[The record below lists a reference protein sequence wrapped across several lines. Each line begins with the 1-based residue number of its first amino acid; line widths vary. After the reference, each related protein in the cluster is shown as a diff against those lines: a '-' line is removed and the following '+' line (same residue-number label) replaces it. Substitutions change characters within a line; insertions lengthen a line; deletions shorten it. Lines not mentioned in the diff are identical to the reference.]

1 MADISKITVGGVTY
15 DVKDETA
22 REKAANS
29 VKTVNG
35 VAPDANGNV
44 TVSGGSGGGIT
55 TETDPTV
62 PAWAKAATK
71 PTYTAAEVGALPAST
86 VIPTALPTPNK
97 LTFTGAVN
105 AEFDGSEA
113 VTVEIP
119 SGGGGSSGG
128 GTWEQFF
135 SMTTAEDVAEILIN
149 TDNNGNSFSYDEIQ
163 LFAQFVGTTANETES
178 TVEFSTFVGGSRQN
192 LCYVE
197 IPYAKRKSGSVQSYV
212 SAKVSDSPSG
222 LPGLVVNCVSGA
234 SAAQRAGTSTKQGKI
249 TGLRFYAKYIGA
261 GTMITAYGMNR
272 S

>member
-105 AEFDGSEA
+105 AEFDGSKA
-113 VTVEIP
+113 MTVEIP
-119 SGGGGSSGG
+119 SGGGGGG
-128 GTWEQFF
+128 ATLLATYVLTPSERGINIDMASFGYENLFMEIALPVKTANTTNIYVMNAAAIGQQLLGANSNPFYGYGAFKIVDSCIYGCVQLWNGFTAA
-135 SMTTAEDVAEILIN
+135 TTASVNGKTRN
-149 TDNNGNSFSYDEIQ
+149 TTGDQTSLRIQ
-163 LFAQFVGTTANETES
+163 LYP
-178 TVEFSTFVGGSRQN
+178 
-192 LCYVE
+192 YVDGDE
-197 IPYAKRKSGSVQSYV
+197 ELTI
-212 SAKVSDSPSG
+212 
-222 LPGLVVNCVSGA
+222 
-234 SAAQRAGTSTKQGKI
+234 KI
-249 TGLRFYAKYIGA
+249 WGCA
-261 GTMITAYGMNR
+261 
-272 S
+272 

>member
-1 MADISKITVGGVTY
+1 MADISKITVAGVTY

-105 AEFDGSEA
+105 AEFDGSKA
-113 VTVEIP
+113 MTVEIP
-119 SGGGGSSGG
+119 SDAHINS
-128 GTWEQFF
+128 
-135 SMTTAEDVAEILIN
+135 LIN
-149 TDNNGNSFSYDEIQ
+149 TALGVIENGTY
-163 LFAQFVGTTANETES
+163 
-178 TVEFSTFVGGSRQN
+178 
-192 LCYVE
+192 
-197 IPYAKRKSGSVQSYV
+197 
-212 SAKVSDSPSG
+212 
-222 LPGLVVNCVSGA
+222 
-234 SAAQRAGTSTKQGKI
+234 
-249 TGLRFYAKYIGA
+249 
-261 GTMITAYGMNR
+261 
-272 S
+272 

>member
-35 VAPDANGNV
+35 VAPDAAGNV
-44 TVSGGSGGGIT
+44 VVSGGSGGGIT

-105 AEFDGSEA
+105 AEFDGSA
-113 VTVEIP
+113 PVSVNIP
-119 SGGGGSSGG
+119 SGGSGASGG

-149 TDNNGNSFSYDEIQ
+149 TDNNGNSFSYDEVQ
-163 LFAQFVGTTANETES
+163 LALRFMGTTANEKES
-178 TVEFSTFVGGSRQN
+178 TVEVSPFVGGTRVH

-197 IPYAKRKSGSVQSYV
+197 LAYAKRKSGYAQSYV
-212 SAKVSDSPSG
+212 SAKVFDHTPDV
-222 LPGLVVNCVSGA
+222 PGVLLESVSGA
-234 SAAQRAGTSTKQGKI
+234 SVSCRAGVAKNTGKL
-249 TGLRFYAKYIGA
+249 TGLRFYAQYIGA
-261 GTMITAYGMNR
+261 GTMITAYGRNR